1 MTNASPELP
10 VAQPASWREA
20 GALVVALVAFV
31 CISDVQ
37 GVLWHRSEYR
47 SAAHWV
53 LPGVSYAFAAGLA
66 LWRWDWVVRV
76 ALSGRFVLLL
86 AGAIAAIW
94 AASAVPD
101 ARATAERREGV
112 PVLRAGE
119 RERRTLVERTPVAAM
134 VDWQTP
140 QISHMDARQAQQ
152 AASQDSSFVHEL
164 PTGWTRMAPSAMRLV
179 NLRVAGDPRAECY
192 LTSLPG
198 AAGGLLDNVNRWRSQ

>member
-1 MTNASPELP
+1 SSAALEHGRTTPGRGNRASVAPPRRSRSLSNRVERWPSIRPLWRPRGPRPPARPRAVYRAHVRGVDPMTNAAPELP

-76 ALSGRFVLLL
+76 ALSGRF
-86 AGAIAAIW
+86 
-94 AASAVPD
+94 
-101 ARATAERREGV
+101 
-112 PVLRAGE
+112 
-119 RERRTLVERTPVAAM
+119 
-134 VDWQTP
+134 
-140 QISHMDARQAQQ
+140 
-152 AASQDSSFVHEL
+152 
-164 PTGWTRMAPSAMRLV
+164 
-179 NLRVAGDPRAECY
+179 
-192 LTSLPG
+192 
-198 AAGGLLDNVNRWRSQ
+198 